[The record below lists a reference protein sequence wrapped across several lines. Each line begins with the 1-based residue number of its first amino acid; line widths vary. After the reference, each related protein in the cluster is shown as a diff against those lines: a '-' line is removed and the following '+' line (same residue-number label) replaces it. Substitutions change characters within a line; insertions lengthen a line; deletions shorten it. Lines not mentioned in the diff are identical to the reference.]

1 MENTEKTQVIQDT
14 ENGNGISIS
23 FADLILQ
30 DREKNGHKKFEGAFL
45 DYLHIVEKNPKI
57 AMLAH
62 ARLYKVITSPG
73 IKELTA
79 EENPKLKKINGN
91 KKIMS
96 YKFFEDDFFGMENV
110 IMQVVRYYHSAA
122 HKGEESRQVLLLIG
136 PVGAGKS
143 SLIEKIKSGLEQA
156 EPMYA
161 LKGCPMR
168 EEPLHLI
175 PKHLRAQFEKLLGL
189 KIEGDLCPI
198 CKHRLTEEYENKYEN
213 FPVIQIGFSKRGR
226 VGVGAVPPVDPN
238 NQDTSVLIGSEDIS
252 KLDLYPE
259 NDPRVLSLNGAFNA
273 GNRGVVEFIEVF
285 KNETE
290 FLHTMITATQEK
302 SIPSP
307 GKHSM
312 IYFDGV
318 ILAHSNEAEWNK
330 FKADHTNEA
339 ILDRIVK
346 IEVPYVLRLS
356 EEVKIYEKMIKN
368 SNFTAHIAPHTLETV
383 AMFTILTRLMPSE
396 CDLLTKLKIYN
407 GEDIVEKGQTKKIS
421 VSELQEKA
429 KNEGMCGIST
439 RFGMKCLDNALSDS
453 EHQCINPISIR
464 EAIIQ
469 KIKEQTLSEE
479 IRKSY
484 LELLQKTIHEE
495 TLKIFEKEISK
506 AFVHSYREQADTLFK
521 SYIDHAEAFITKKK
535 LTDLNTKEEL
545 DPDLKFLESIE
556 EQMGIK
562 SLSDATN
569 FRNDVIS
576 YLFSLMRVRQPYDY
590 KSYEPLK
597 EAIEKKLLGS
607 VRDLCQI
614 ITKAK
619 TRDKEQTEKYDVM
632 VKTMIK
638 EYGYCEHCCEV
649 VLRYAANHLWK
660 KD

>member
-1 MENTEKTQVIQDT
+1 MENKENMQVIQDT
-14 ENGNGISIS
+14 GNGHKDEFN
-23 FADLILQ
+23 FANLILQ
-30 DREKNGHKKFEGAFL
+30 DREENGHKKFEGTFL
-45 DYLHIVEKNPKI
+45 DYLHKVEENPKV
-57 AMLAH
+57 ARLSH
-62 ARLYKVITSPG
+62 ARLYEVITSQG
-73 IKELTA
+73 VKELTA

-91 KKIMS
+91 KKVMA

-110 IMQVVRYYHSAA
+110 IMQIVRYFHSAA
-122 HKGEESRQVLLLIG
+122 HKGEESRQVLFLVG

-143 SLIEKIKSGLEQA
+143 SLIEKLKSGLEQA

-161 LKGCPMR
+161 LKGCPMH
-168 EEPLHLI
+168 EEPLHLV
-175 PKHLRAQFEKLLGL
+175 PRHMREKFEKLLGL

-198 CKHRLTEEYENKYEN
+198 CKHRLTEKYENKYEN

-302 SIPSP
+302 TIPSP

-346 IEVPYVLRLS
+346 IEVPYVLQLS

-383 AMFTILTRLMPSE
+383 AMFTILTRLMPSSK
-396 CDLLTKLKIYN
+396 CDLLSKLKIYN
-407 GEDIVEKGQTKKIS
+407 GEDIIEKGQTKKIS
-421 VSELQEKA
+421 ASELQEEA
-429 KNEGMCGIST
+429 KDEGMRGIST
-439 RFGMKCLDNALSDS
+439 RFGMKCLDNTLSDS

-469 KIKEQTLSEE
+469 KIKEQDLSEE
-479 IRKSY
+479 IKKSY

-506 AFVHSYREQADTLFK
+506 AFVHSYREQAETLFL
-521 SYIDHAEAFITKKK
+521 SYIDHAEAYVNTKK
-535 LTDLNTKEEL
+535 LIDPNTKEEL
-545 DPDLKFLESIE
+545 EPDLKFLGSIE
-556 EQMGIK
+556 EQIGIQPSGAK
-562 SLSDATN
+562 V
-569 FRNDVIS
+569 FRSDVIS
-576 YLFSLMRVRQPYDY
+576 YLFSLARNRQSYNY
-590 KSYEPLK
+590 TSYEPLK

-607 VRDLCQI
+607 VKDLCRI

-619 TRDKEQTEKYDVM
+619 TRDKEQNEKYDAM
-632 VKTMIK
+632 VKTMIE
-638 EYGYCEHCCEV
+638 EYGYCKQCCEV
-649 VLRYAANHLWK
+649 VLKYAANHLWK
-660 KD
+660 EN